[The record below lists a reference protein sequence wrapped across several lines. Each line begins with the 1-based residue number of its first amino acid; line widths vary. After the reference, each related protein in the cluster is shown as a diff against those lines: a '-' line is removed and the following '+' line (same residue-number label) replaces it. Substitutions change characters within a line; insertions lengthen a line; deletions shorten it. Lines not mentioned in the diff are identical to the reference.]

1 MPPSHFWKI
10 QFNIIISSTLVSGV
24 FVSVSPTK
32 MWSVP
37 LLSPRLAAFPTHPI
51 PFYLITWIISNR
63 HNHTVSK
70 GPVTGEGKVVGLS
83 AQEPC
88 RKDNSSTSSSI
99 RHYWMWV
106 VGLIPGHLPTE
117 KEPTLRSEQKVWPIA
132 GVHAVDSWC
141 VWPTEDQIPV
151 TRWFSP

>member
-1 MPPSHFWKI
+1 
-10 QFNIIISSTLVSGV
+10 
-24 FVSVSPTK
+24 

-117 KEPTLRSEQKVWPIA
+117 KEPTLRSEQKVCLAHCRCACCGQLMCVTYRGSNPSHTLVQPVAQSVISARVIA
-132 GVHAVDSWC
+132 LKC
-141 VWPTEDQIPV
+141 
-151 TRWFSP
+151 